1 MTATAEADY
10 IIGEFDSEFLAP
22 DEPQPEAVEEEIP
35 DSAPGE
41 FVEEVRETARAK
53 KYRVKAKH
61 GLNFL
66 MKVFAGHPKTV
77 ADAAAIIQHGPGI
90 SQAVGHLCDTDER
103 ARKIIDFIT
112 DDGIDNPYV
121 LLGLATIPLVL
132 QGIRNHESSLEKGAQ
147 LKIPLGRKR
156 RLTLPF
162 TFSLKLKKM
171 RAATYDPDFLTAHVF
186 GNPIVQDAFRKQ
198 GIKVAWPGMT

>member
-1 MTATAEADY
+1 MTATDLEF
-10 IIGEFDSEFLAP
+10 EFDSEFLNP
-22 DEPQPEAVEEEIP
+22 DDIDPTAEQVDEEIP
-35 DSAPGE
+35 DSEPGE
-41 FVEEVRETARAK
+41 FIEESKETARAK
-53 KYRVKAKH
+53 KYRLKAKH

-66 MKVFAGHPKTV
+66 MRAFAGNPRTV
-77 ADAAAIIQHGPGI
+77 SDAAAIVQHGPGI
-90 SQAVGHLCDTDER
+90 SQAVGHLCDTDAR
-103 ARKIIDFIT
+103 ARKIVDFIT

-132 QGIRNHESSLEKGAQ
+132 QTVRNHEQGLEKGAQ

-162 TFSLKLKKM
+162 KFSIKLRKM

-186 GNPIVQDAFRKQ
+186 GNPIVQEAFRKQ
-198 GIKVAWPGMT
+198 GIRVAWPGAQ